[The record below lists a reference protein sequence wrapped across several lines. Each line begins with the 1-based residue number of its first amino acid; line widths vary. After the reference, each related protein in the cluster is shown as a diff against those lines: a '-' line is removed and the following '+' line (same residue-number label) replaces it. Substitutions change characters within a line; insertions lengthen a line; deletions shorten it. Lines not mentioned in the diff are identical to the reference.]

1 MTGIDAPHSDPA
13 SSRGDRDDTAVI
25 DELRVVIE
33 CEDWDLA
40 VDFYRRA
47 LGLEIVAGYAS
58 PSEGQLLLEVGS
70 AFIELVH
77 PELPNPE
84 TSTPGPTA
92 ISDPAAPKIRLS
104 FRSHD
109 PASTVARMEE
119 AGAERIA
126 GPELTTSHSVT
137 ARLIAPDN
145 LPVSVF
151 KSYDNA
157 GFSEPAIPPSHLP
170 SEAEAGTGR
179 FDGKSG
185 IHSLIYSSRV
195 AVDLDDD
202 DLVELLSTSRRNNDE
217 LNLTGVLL
225 YREGRFLQYLE
236 GPREALLDR
245 VRIIAA
251 DERHTSFVT
260 LLQEDIPQR
269 LFPAWSMG
277 FERLSA
283 RAAAD
288 MPGYRS
294 SFADLANSNEE
305 PGTRGVL
312 NELSQ
317 WFAARSGAAKL

>member
-1 MTGIDAPHSDPA
+1 MIDAAPVP
-13 SSRGDRDDTAVI
+13 DDLDDSADAAEI

-47 LGLEIVAGYAS
+47 LGLKIVAGYAS
-58 PSEGQLLLEVGS
+58 PSEGQLLLGVGS

-92 ISDPAAPKIRLS
+92 ITDPQAPKIRLS

-109 PASTVARMEE
+109 PASTVQRMQA

-137 ARLIAPDN
+137 ARLVAPDN

-151 KSYDNA
+151 RSFDNA
-157 GFSEPAIPPSHLP
+157 GFSEPAISPSHLP
-170 SEAEAGTGR
+170 AGTSDPTGR
-179 FDGKSG
+179 TDGKSG

-195 AVDLDDD
+195 TTDLSDD
-202 DLVELLSTSRRNNDE
+202 DLIDLLATSRRNNDD
-217 LNLTGVLL
+217 LGLTGVLL

-236 GPREALLDR
+236 GPRSALLDR

-260 LLQEDIPQR
+260 LLEEDIPQR

-277 FERLSA
+277 FERLSEKS
-283 RAAAD
+283 AAEI
-288 MPGYRS
+288 PGYRT
-294 SFADLANSNEE
+294 SFSDLSEAAEE

-312 NELSQ
+312 HELSQ
-317 WFAARSGAAKL
+317 WFAARSGAAQL

>member
-1 MTGIDAPHSDPA
+1 MTDATRPDAPET
-13 SSRGDRDDTAVI
+13 DRDDAASI

-33 CEDWDLA
+33 CADWDLA

-58 PSEGQLLLEVGS
+58 PHEGQLLLEVGS

-92 ISDPAAPKIRLS
+92 INDPAAPKIRLS

-109 PASTVARMEE
+109 PAATVARMEE

-157 GFSEPAIPPSHLP
+157 GFSEPAIPPTHLP
-170 SEAEAGTGR
+170 SEDEAGEGR

-195 AVDLDDD
+195 ATEFDDD
-202 DLVELLSTSRRNNDE
+202 DLVQLLATSRRNNDE
-217 LNLTGVLL
+217 VGLTGVLL

-236 GPREALLDR
+236 GPRQALLDR

-260 LLQEDIPQR
+260 LLEEDIPQR

-277 FERLSA
+277 FERLTE
-283 RAAAD
+283 RGAAD
-288 MPGYRS
+288 MPGYRKS
-294 SFADLANSNEE
+294 IADLADADRD

-312 NELSQ
+312 HELSQ
-317 WFAARSGAAKL
+317 WFAARSGAAQI